1 MHKNLME
8 PIKLDLKK
16 KISRF
21 YPQKR
26 NRISTLESK
35 SVLRNSNIFIG
46 IFPFPPKNCHKLESI
61 YDTIFLIK
69 S

>member
-1 MHKNLME
+1 MHKNLMD

-21 YPQKR
+21 FPQKR

-46 IFPFPPKNCHKLESI
+46 IFPFPPKNI
-61 YDTIFLIK
+61 TNWNRYMNMIQIF
-69 S
+69 